1 MNLRL
6 LRHFCPESRQ
16 DVFPADCD
24 EGPGRNALL
33 RVLAD
38 RQASPARLER
48 SARASPRIR
57 QGSFF
62 SRVSPWALAAMALAL
77 GFPLLAQ
84 QASQINPNDFSAFK
98 IITDRNIFDPNRRPR
113 IAAQQAEQPIVDSFS
128 LAGTMSYEKGL
139 FAVFDGTSSDYH
151 RVLEPGGSIAGYLV
165 GEIRQDAVK
174 LSSGTNELDLT
185 VGMQMR
191 RNEDGRWSVG
201 GQPQQPG
208 TSHASDS
215 SRRNSSRRQSI
226 SSPNR
231 TNAQTDSQPAV
242 APAGESD
249 SIDGTVTMGDPGSD
263 ATNAPPEMSNGDP
276 NDPVARMRQ
285 RRAQELNGNENR
297 NPNQ

>member
-1 MNLRL
+1 M
-6 LRHFCPESRQ
+6 FSRRI
-16 DVFPADCD
+16 VTKARAGTRCCASWPT
-24 EGPGRNALL
+24 GRPALL
-33 RVLAD
+33 
-38 RQASPARLER
+38 
-48 SARASPRIR
+48 
-57 QGSFF
+57 
-62 SRVSPWALAAMALAL
+62 
-77 GFPLLAQ
+77 
-84 QASQINPNDFSAFK
+84 NPNDFSAFK

-215 SRRNSSRRQSI
+215 SPSPPQIEPMRRPILSLRLPLPVNPTASMGRSQWATRDPMQRMLRRRCPTEIPTIQSR
-226 SSPNR
+226 
-231 TNAQTDSQPAV
+231 
-242 APAGESD
+242 E
-249 SIDGTVTMGDPGSD
+249 
-263 ATNAPPEMSNGDP
+263 
-276 NDPVARMRQ
+276 
-285 RRAQELNGNENR
+285 
-297 NPNQ
+297 